1 MCAGGKVVEVT
12 TCPANSPASVA
23 TTTSSAA
30 RSQRR
35 VGCAEA
41 AEVAVSVA
49 VVMMEGVTSTC
60 VGREAVAGTS
70 SCRSSAEVEMKN
82 QFRRKGG
89 ATVVGPP

>member
-1 MCAGGKVVEVT
+1 M
-12 TCPANSPASVA
+12 
-23 TTTSSAA
+23 
-30 RSQRR
+30 
-35 VGCAEA
+35 
-41 AEVAVSVA
+41 AVSVA

-89 ATVVGPP
+89 ATVVSPPRKGFPAPCHRPLRGAPAASTREGVA